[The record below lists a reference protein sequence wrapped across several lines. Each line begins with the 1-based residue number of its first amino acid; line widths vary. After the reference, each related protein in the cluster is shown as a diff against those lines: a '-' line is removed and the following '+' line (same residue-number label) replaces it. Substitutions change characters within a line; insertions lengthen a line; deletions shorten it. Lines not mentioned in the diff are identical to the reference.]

1 LGQFCDFWETV
12 CGREGGFEG
21 RLPNEGMRESDA
33 RILVIGG
40 SNGGMSALDGRVVS
54 GQRLAGRCG
63 FITSEK
69 VRELF
74 D

>member
-1 LGQFCDFWETV
+1 
-12 CGREGGFEG
+12 
-21 RLPNEGMRESDA
+21 MRESDA